1 MVRRE
6 IIQDGVRISTKP
18 FPNNLSCKVIADA
31 VLRRQ
36 GTKPEI
42 RIFVQGLD
50 NVKGMTVADSV
61 LLMTVIRSVIAE
73 AQMISE
79 GMKPSEKETK
89 KAREDGQGKERKGEM
104 PKNKMRQAAIEGCRD
119 AVSRQ
124 IEATHDEPDI
134 CDQGVAHEIAF
145 LRSCASGRRF

>member
-1 MVRRE
+1 MIRRE

-89 KAREDGQGKERKGEM
+89 KAQKMGKAKKEKGRCRKT
-104 PKNKMRQAAIEGCRD
+104 K
-119 AVSRQ
+119 
-124 IEATHDEPDI
+124 
-134 CDQGVAHEIAF
+134 
-145 LRSCASGRRF
+145 